1 VEPLVVLPLVEPL
14 VVLPLVEPLVVLAGV
29 PVDNHLDKLVVL
41 VELILVRF
49 LHNIVDT

>member
-1 VEPLVVLPLVEPL
+1 VEPLVLPSLVLPLVEPL
-14 VVLPLVEPLVVLAGV
+14 EVLAEV
-29 PVDNHLDKLVVL
+29 LVDNHLDKLVVL

>member
-1 VEPLVVLPLVEPL
+1 VDRVPLEVLVE
-14 VVLPLVEPLVVLAGV
+14 V

-41 VELILVRF
+41 VEQILVLF